1 MGTVLL
7 AITFVGCVPMR
18 GLYNLASEREETE
31 IALPPRAAALPA
43 APVRRPT
50 AASEPAALADPPP
63 GPAVG
68 YENQGH
74 GFPRL
79 PLPIIEPSLPTN
91 TSRPAAI
98 SAPIK
103 RVPSIESATQQV
115 SEQLFGAAAA
125 ISGNTLASIND
136 TVELT
141 LTLDPSQSV
150 EGLSAQLHIT
160 APHARTTVV
169 ETRTSALAWPELIAP
184 NFDVTPNTAEE
195 QAVTSDGPT
204 TWSWQLK
211 PRAGGEFTVLVDLYA
226 IVYVGDK
233 QTKRKYKTL
242 RQPITITVPKVPWY
256 AKVWDW
262 ALEHWDK
269 VWTLMLLPVVGYIW
283 SRFNKK
289 KRKK

>member
-1 MGTVLL
+1 MLVIGTVLL
-7 AITFVGCVPMR
+7 AMTFVGCMSTSK
-18 GLYNLASEREETE
+18 LYSNVRLIQLASSSTSEELDAE
-31 IALPPRAAALPA
+31 MHPPSPA
-43 APVRRPT
+43 
-50 AASEPAALADPPP
+50 PAEED
-63 GPAVG
+63 
-68 YENQGH
+68 EHQGH
-74 GFPRL
+74 GFPRV
-79 PLPIIEPSLPTN
+79 PSPTTEPTRPNES
-91 TSRPAAI
+91 SRPAAA

-115 SEQLFGAAAA
+115 LEQLFRAAAA
-125 ISGNTLASIND
+125 ISGNTVASIDD

-141 LTLDPSQSV
+141 LTLDPSQTANDLES
-150 EGLSAQLHIT
+150 QLRSSNPDAKI
-160 APHARTTVV
+160 TVV
-169 ETRTSALAWPELIAP
+169 ETQTSALAWPEIIAP
-184 NFDVTPNTAEE
+184 NFDVTPSTAEE

-204 TWSWQLK
+204 TWTWQLK
-211 PRAGGEFTVLVDLYA
+211 PREGGEFTVLVDLYA

-242 RQPITITVPKVPWY
+242 RQPITITVPEVPWY
-256 AKVWDW
+256 ITVRDW